1 MVIVNLFRGLFVL
14 ILILFLTPLASL
26 VTFVAIFF
34 FRWTPVKVAVFPRIW
49 ARCILAASGVSVA
62 VEEKE
67 PLDVEQP
74 YIFAANHQSQF
85 DIFAL
90 QGYFKTDF
98 RWLAKKEL
106 FRIPLFGPAMRK
118 AGHISIDRSH
128 GRKALLSLKKA
139 AKRISDGTSV
149 IIFPE
154 GTRSRD
160 GRLRPFK
167 PGGMYLAIK
176 AGVPLVPVAI
186 MGTHEI
192 LAKGKCMVRPGRI
205 VILVGKPIDTR
216 GVTLKQKQELAE
228 TVHQAVAELMMT
240 AEEKM
245 AAKSFPEAGLT
256 KDQ

>member
-1 MVIVNLFRGLFVL
+1 MIIVNFFRGLFVL

-26 VTFVAIFF
+26 SALVAILF
-34 FRWTPVKVAVFPRIW
+34 FRWPPVKGAVFPRTW
-49 ARCILAASGVSVA
+49 AKCILAASGVSVA

-67 PLDVEQP
+67 ALDEEQP

-106 FRIPLFGPAMRK
+106 FRIPLFGSAMLK

-160 GRLRPFK
+160 GQLKPFK

-186 MGTHEI
+186 IGTHEI
-192 LAKGKCMVRPGRI
+192 LAKGKCMVRPGSI
-205 VILVGKPIDTR
+205 VIRVGKPIDTR
-216 GVTLKQKQELAE
+216 DFNLKQKQELAE
-228 TVHQAVAELMMT
+228 TVQQAVADLMKT
-240 AEEKM
+240 A
-245 AAKSFPEAGLT
+245 
-256 KDQ
+256 

>member
-1 MVIVNLFRGLFVL
+1 MIIVNFFRGLFVL
-14 ILILFLTPLASL
+14 ILISFLTPLASL
-26 VTFVAIFF
+26 AALVAMFFLRWPPEKVLIFP
-34 FRWTPVKVAVFPRIW
+34 RLWAKSILAISGVAVT
-49 ARCILAASGVSVA
+49 
-62 VEEKE
+62 VEEQE
-67 PLDVEQP
+67 PLDAEQP

-118 AGHISIDRSH
+118 SGHISIDRSH

-154 GTRSRD
+154 GTRSWD
-160 GRLRPFK
+160 GQLKPFK

-192 LAKGKCMVRPGRI
+192 LAKGKCMVRPGSI
-205 VILVGKPIDTR
+205 VIRVGKPIDTR
-216 GVTLKQKQELAE
+216 GFNLKQKQELAE
-228 TVHQAVAELMMT
+228 TVQQAVADLMKT
-240 AEEKM
+240 A
-245 AAKSFPEAGLT
+245 
-256 KDQ
+256 